1 MFGANDRALGP
12 DFLVEEDVIVV
23 TFDFRIHIFGFLS
36 LGTPEISGNQ
46 GLKDQ
51 QMAMKFISENIE
63 DFGGDKNR
71 ITIGGISAGKI
82 FEIFSLNFP

>member
-1 MFGANDRALGP
+1 MFGANDHALGP